1 LRLRKEQG
9 CALDKVSVIAG
20 QNEVAELICRN
31 DVTSRRRLNVD

>member
-9 CALDKVSVIAG
+9 SAPDKVPVITG

-31 DVTSRRRLNVD
+31 DATGRHGLNVD